1 MLRNLLSNPFSL
13 LQGDMTGLFS
23 DYVEVH
29 RYTPENR
36 DYAKPEIVATFKP
49 HKMSAVHSFAISESY
64 AIFFNPAMTYD
75 MSLPKMIEKNFH
87 VLECLKY
94 LEDEYTDVFF
104 VNLKT
109 GEVQE
114 IQVKIQYI
122 SIGLSVLKPRSYFLV
137 DQNLIFW
144 SYQLKLFLHST

>member
-1 MLRNLLSNPFSL
+1 MLRNLCLNWFSL
-13 LQGDMTGLFS
+13 FQGDMTGLFS

-64 AIFFNPAMTYD
+64 AIFFNPAMTYN

-109 GEVQE
+109 E
-114 IQVKIQYI
+114 
-122 SIGLSVLKPRSYFLV
+122 R
-137 DQNLIFW
+137 
-144 SYQLKLFLHST
+144 

>member
-1 MLRNLLSNPFSL
+1 MLRNLCLNRFSL
-13 LQGDMTGLFS
+13 FQGDMTGLFS

-109 GEVQE
+109 GDVQE
-114 IQVKIQYI
+114 IQVKIQYV
-122 SIGLSVLKPRSYFLV
+122 SKGVSDPTF
-137 DQNLIFW
+137 
-144 SYQLKLFLHST
+144 

>member
-1 MLRNLLSNPFSL
+1 MCKNLLLNLFSL
-13 LQGDMTGLFS
+13 FQGDMTGLFS

-109 GEVQE
+109 GDVQE
-114 IQVKIQYI
+114 IKVKTQYV
-122 SIGLSVLKPRSYFLV
+122 SKGLSVLNQDPTFL
-137 DQNLIFW
+137 
-144 SYQLKLFLHST
+144 

>member
-1 MLRNLLSNPFSL
+1 MLRNLLLNPFSL
-13 LQGDMTGLFS
+13 FQGDNMTGLFS

-114 IQVKIQYI
+114 IQVKI
-122 SIGLSVLKPRSYFLV
+122 SFVSKGLSVLKPKSYFLV
-137 DQNLIFW
+137 NHEI
-144 SYQLKLFLHST
+144 